1 VKSLFL
7 LRFRAVASLVLAV
20 GPVFPAAHAQQK
32 PEPPAPRLEFVY
44 EEVVTLGQ
52 DIPFGTTPWGKR
64 NIVPITGGVF
74 TGEKL
79 NGKVLSGGWDWQLTT
94 PTGCFSLHADYMIR
108 TDDGVMI
115 HVVNSGTVCGTGQ
128 ELLTNPVIEAP
139 EGKYGWLN
147 GGVFVSSI
155 EGTQLDGKRAV
166 RIRIYRAR

>member
-1 VKSLFL
+1 MRALMMSRGVL
-7 LRFRAVASLVLAV
+7 LLVVWAVTILARAQ
-20 GPVFPAAHAQQK
+20 GPQK
-32 PEPPAPRLEFVY
+32 PEPPAPHLEFVY

-52 DIPFGTTPWGKR
+52 DVPFGTTPWGKR

-79 NGKVLSGGWDWQLTT
+79 KGNVLSGGWDWQLTT
-94 PTGCFSLHADYMIR
+94 PAGCFSLHADYMIQ

-115 HVVNSGTVCGTGQ
+115 HVVNSGTVCGKG
-128 ELLTNPVIEAP
+128 EPLLTNPVIEAP

-147 GGVFVSSI
+147 GGVYVSSI
-155 EGTQLDGKRAV
+155 EGTQLEGKRAV

>member
-1 VKSLFL
+1 ML
-7 LRFRAVASLVLAV
+7 LPLRGATLLALAAL
-20 GPVFPAAHAQQK
+20 PVFPLAHAQQK
-32 PEPPAPRLEFVY
+32 PEPPAPHLEFVY

-52 DIPFGTTPWGKR
+52 DVPFGTTPWGKR

-94 PTGCFSLHADYMIR
+94 PTGCFSLHADYMIQ

-115 HVVNSGTVCGTGQ
+115 QVVNSGAVCGSGQ
-128 ELLTNPVIEAP
+128 PLLTNPVLEAP
-139 EGKYGWLN
+139 EGKYSWLN
-147 GGVFVSSI
+147 GGVYVSSI